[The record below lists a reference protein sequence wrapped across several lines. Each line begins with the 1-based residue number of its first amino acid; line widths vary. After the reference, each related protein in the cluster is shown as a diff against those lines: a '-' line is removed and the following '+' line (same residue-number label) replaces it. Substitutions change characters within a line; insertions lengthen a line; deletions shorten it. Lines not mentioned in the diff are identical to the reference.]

1 MSAFQIK
8 KPTVVAMGGNKLRP
22 AERGTLASGCAI
34 LLLWLGLNGN
44 FSSIQAQHQEGVF
57 SRDMEKL
64 QVPSG
69 YRLELVAAEPEVLNM
84 VALSVDVDGSIFVAE
99 TDRYQD
105 AVFDVVTMR
114 PDWLPIDLSLRTVK
128 DRTQFLKQTFR

>member
-1 MSAFQIK
+1 
-8 KPTVVAMGGNKLRP
+8 
-22 AERGTLASGCAI
+22 
-34 LLLWLGLNGN
+34 
-44 FSSIQAQHQEGVF
+44 
-57 SRDMEKL
+57 MEKL

-114 PDWLPIDLSLRTVK
+114 PDWLPMDLSLRTVK
-128 DRTQFLKQTFR
+128 DRTQFLKQTFRDDLTFLGRGSERLRRLTDFDGDGVMEQSDVLAEGF